1 MNGSKT
7 LCNKKEFNNIS
18 YNVSINM
25 REIYQRYLNF
35 WMFEKKKSKHVH
47 VKLDNNERQMPA
59 KMYIHL
65 NL

>member
-25 REIYQRYLNF
+25 RGIYQRYLNF
-35 WMFEKKKSKHVH
+35 LMFEKKKV
-47 VKLDNNERQMPA
+47 N
-59 KMYIHL
+59 MYM
-65 NL
+65 